1 MIEEINDL
9 SKRFDLSE
17 LSNIL
22 EKNGTNEDLAQ
33 SIAVCYESLV
43 NEYGDEYLEI
53 INSAILSCKYVIANN
68 FTLNEKGKK
77 TKIIEKPKDV
87 LTRLNFDLKFV
98 SKESLEKEFIYASM
112 PFINNYEIKSVD
124 RVIVM
129 PYGFNDNSYNYQG
142 MLINALNTLI
152 TSYMNEYTIDDNIL
166 IRRSGMALYRY
177 DLNTYNL
184 ISEKGIGLQEG
195 LNSSN
200 ELKIMRNDFYK
211 DYDLNTNF
219 NDLRIIAEVIKN
231 GGLKNE

>member
-17 LSNIL
+17 LANIL
-22 EKNGTNEDLAQ
+22 KKNGTNEDLAQ

-166 IRRSGMALYRY
+166 IRRSGLALYRY
-177 DLNTYNL
+177 DLNTYKL

>member
-22 EKNGTNEDLAQ
+22 EKNGTNKDLAQ

-53 INSAILSCKYVIANN
+53 INKAIFSCKYVIANN
-68 FTLNEKGKK
+68 FTLNDKGKK

-87 LTRLNFDLKFV
+87 LTRLNFDLSFV

-166 IRRSGMALYRY
+166 IRRSGLALYRY
-177 DLNTYNL
+177 DLNTYKL